1 MEGRRHGRAY
11 CGGVAPE
18 PLPPFLV
25 LTQEKEA
32 KESQGLTEAGE
43 VWPGRGA
50 PPKRPGTG
58 RIRVSAFGP
67 WARLVGV
74 CDTPLPRYVHHLQER
89 AQGLD
94 VFLGGAA
101 FEATVEVVAG

>member
-1 MEGRRHGRAY
+1 MSEIMEGRRHGRAY

-43 VWPGRGA
+43 V
-50 PPKRPGTG
+50 
-58 RIRVSAFGP
+58 
-67 WARLVGV
+67 
-74 CDTPLPRYVHHLQER
+74 
-89 AQGLD
+89 
-94 VFLGGAA
+94 
-101 FEATVEVVAG
+101 